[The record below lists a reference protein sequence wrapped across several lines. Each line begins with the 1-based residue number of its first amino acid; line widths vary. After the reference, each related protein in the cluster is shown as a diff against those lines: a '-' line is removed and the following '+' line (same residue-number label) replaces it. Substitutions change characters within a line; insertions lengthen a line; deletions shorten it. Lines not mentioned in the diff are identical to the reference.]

1 MSFSVY
7 HEGSCWDFFEGKVKV
22 EKTIPTIAIP
32 TTAASGAEISNAS
45 VISNMQQKKKLHVRS
60 DMTRPVALIADPTY
74 TYTLHPYQTAL
85 GIMDIMAHS
94 FEGYFSQYVGSIQ
107 DGVSEAL
114 QKTCIEHGRKVLL
127 CPYDYESRAQLL
139 WASSIAITH
148 FQDQGRNFL
157 APIHNTEHVLSAYY
171 DIPHAAGIAVLAIA
185 WFKYILGDKT
195 VSRLARWGRNVWG
208 ITDETNEYNIARK
221 AIEKFE
227 AFVKEIG
234 LPTRIIEL
242 GVDIPEEALSE
253 MSYDLYPTVPAK
265 EWFKPLETAEDM
277 INFMKI
283 AY

>member
-1 MSFSVY
+1 
-7 HEGSCWDFFEGKVKV
+7 
-22 EKTIPTIAIP
+22 
-32 TTAASGAEISNAS
+32 
-45 VISNMQQKKKLHVRS
+45 
-60 DMTRPVALIADPTY
+60 MTRPVALIADPTY
-74 TYTLHPYQTAL
+74 TYTLPPYQTAL

-195 VSRLARWGRNVWG
+195 VSRLARCGRNVWG
-208 ITDETNEYNIARK
+208 IADETDEYTIARK
-221 AIEKFE
+221 AIAMFE

-234 LPTRIIEL
+234 LPTRIREL
-242 GVDIPEEALSE
+242 GVDIPEVALRE

-277 INFMKI
+277 VNFMKI